1 MRLNVS
7 FPEPALGI
15 GDVHPALLVRETLTI
30 QRPLAEASMKNIY
43 VGNLS
48 FHTTEEE
55 LRKAFETHGKVDKV
69 YIVTDKDTGQRRG
82 FGFVEMSNDAEA
94 EKAIAGLN
102 GTPLQGRALK
112 VNEARPKGERT
123 ASTGER
129 GRSGGRDR
137 Y

>member
-1 MRLNVS
+1 
-7 FPEPALGI
+7 
-15 GDVHPALLVRETLTI
+15 
-30 QRPLAEASMKNIY
+30 MKNIY

-55 LRKAFETHGKVDKV
+55 LRKAFETYGKVDKA
-69 YIVTDKDTGQRRG
+69 YIVTDKDTGQQRG
-82 FGFVEMSNDAEA
+82 FAFVEMSNDAEG

-102 GTPLQGRALK
+102 GSLMDGRTVSVK
-112 VNEARPKGERT
+112 EARPKGERT
-123 ASTGER
+123 PSGGGR